1 MSLQSCMICSMKTD
15 ASAMRPAC
23 FWTLQ
28 LSHHC
33 PKQPSLQWFAATCRV
48 GVPQKI
54 GQLSGY
60 FNRSKDKLHF
70 SSQYN
75 TPPRTINCWI
85 QPISQLVA
93 PQVWFLKVVAPQ
105 KFKLKTCYSTS
116 FKILK
121 LKILWRHNI
130 LNWKVVA
137 PQNPNLKSC
146 GATKS

>member
-1 MSLQSCMICSMKTD
+1 
-15 ASAMRPAC
+15 
-23 FWTLQ
+23 
-28 LSHHC
+28 
-33 PKQPSLQWFAATCRV
+33 
-48 GVPQKI
+48 
-54 GQLSGY
+54 
-60 FNRSKDKLHF
+60 
-70 SSQYN
+70 
-75 TPPRTINCWI
+75 
-85 QPISQLVA
+85 VA

-105 KFKLKTCYSTS
+105 NFKLKTCYSTS